1 MQKKSKKAKE
11 KSPFFSLIQTAE
23 IDVLFLCREEEKDE
37 N

>member
-11 KSPFFSLIQTAE
+11 KIPFLALQQTTKT
-23 IDVLFLCREEEKDE
+23 DVLFLYREEEKDE